1 MSTATIATIL
11 LLGVFLVLV
20 FLRVPVVYAIGVAS
34 LLDFFYLGINPMQM
48 ALKFVSNLNSYT
60 LLAVPF
66 FILMGELMSAG
77 GITDTLIAFSKE
89 LVGWMHGGAAMVN
102 VVASFFFGGISG
114 SSSADCASL
123 GPIEIKMMEEQGY
136 DREFSTCLTM
146 ASSVEGI
153 LVPPSQNMVIF
164 TLAAAGVTTVS
175 IGQLFVAGYMPG
187 AVLSIVLMIYSYYY
201 SKKMNIPVT
210 GKFNLKNCIKAF
222 FKAIWGMLAVMFVVV
237 GVIAGVFT
245 TTESAAAA
253 VVWSLCVGLFIY
265 KGFSFKD
272 IPHIF
277 ANVVETLGK
286 VLILLGVSGAFTY
299 LLTYLRIP
307 TMIATGLF
315 SITSNKIVILILLN
329 ILMLCPG
336 LPDRDGLPD
345 PDADPRHPAH
355 LDAAGSVPHPSGH
368 RHGAEPRHRP
378 ADPSRRLYP
387 VHRLC
392 HFRHQDRDPVQEDGA
407 VLHHHVHCADHPDLL
422 PADLHVAA
430 EPAVLSAY
438 GNNESAAGG
447 AALDRRCPQRPQRN
461 DPDLPRRRIPV
472 AFAA

>member
-89 LVGWMHGGAAMVN
+89 LVGWMRGGAAMVN

-222 FKAIWGMLAVMFVVV
+222 FKAIWGH
-237 GVIAGVFT
+237 AGFCYVRGRRRYRRCALPPPSPPLLPLCGRCA
-245 TTESAAAA
+245 SACSSTRASPSRISPT
-253 VVWSLCVGLFIY
+253 SLQMSWRLW
-265 KGFSFKD
+265 
-272 IPHIF
+272 
-277 ANVVETLGK
+277 GK

-329 ILMLCPG
+329 ILMLFLGCLIEMACLILMLTPVILPIWMQLG
-336 LPDRDGLPD
+336 LSPIHLGIVMVLNLGIGLLTP
-345 PDADPRHPAH
+345 PV
-355 LDAAGSVPHPSGH
+355 GSTLFIGSAISGIKIETLSKKMVPFYITMFIALMILTYFPQTFMWL
-368 RHGAEPRHRP
+368 PNL
-378 ADPSRRLYP
+378 LY
-387 VHRLC
+387 
-392 HFRHQDRDPVQEDGA
+392 
-407 VLHHHVHCADHPDLL
+407 
-422 PADLHVAA
+422 
-430 EPAVLSAY
+430 
-438 GNNESAAGG
+438 
-447 AALDRRCPQRPQRN
+447 
-461 DPDLPRRRIPV
+461 
-472 AFAA
+472 

>member
-89 LVGWMHGGAAMVN
+89 LVGWMRGGAAMVN

-175 IGQLFVAGYMPG
+175 IGQL
-187 AVLSIVLMIYSYYY
+187 
-201 SKKMNIPVT
+201 
-210 GKFNLKNCIKAF
+210 
-222 FKAIWGMLAVMFVVV
+222 FVVV

-329 ILMLCPG
+329 ILMLFLGCLIEMACLILMLTPVILPIWMQLG
-336 LPDRDGLPD
+336 LSPIHLGIVMVLNLGIGLLTP
-345 PDADPRHPAH
+345 PV
-355 LDAAGSVPHPSGH
+355 GSTLFIGSAISGIKIETLSKKMVPFYITMFIALIILTYFPQTFMWL
-368 RHGAEPRHRP
+368 PNL
-378 ADPSRRLYP
+378 LY
-387 VHRLC
+387 
-392 HFRHQDRDPVQEDGA
+392 
-407 VLHHHVHCADHPDLL
+407 
-422 PADLHVAA
+422 
-430 EPAVLSAY
+430 
-438 GNNESAAGG
+438 
-447 AALDRRCPQRPQRN
+447 
-461 DPDLPRRRIPV
+461 
-472 AFAA
+472 

>member
-34 LLDFFYLGINPMQM
+34 LLDFFYLNINPMQM

-89 LVGWMHGGAAMVN
+89 LVGWMRGGAAMVN

-146 ASSVEGI
+146 TSSVEGI

-237 GVIAGVFT
+237 G
-245 TTESAAAA
+245 
-253 VVWSLCVGLFIY
+253 
-265 KGFSFKD
+265 
-272 IPHIF
+272 
-277 ANVVETLGK
+277 
-286 VLILLGVSGAFTY
+286 
-299 LLTYLRIP
+299 
-307 TMIATGLF
+307 
-315 SITSNKIVILILLN
+315 
-329 ILMLCPG
+329 
-336 LPDRDGLPD
+336 
-345 PDADPRHPAH
+345 
-355 LDAAGSVPHPSGH
+355 
-368 RHGAEPRHRP
+368 RHR
-378 ADPSRRLYP
+378 R
-387 VHRLC
+387 C
-392 HFRHQDRDPVQEDGA
+392 
-407 VLHHHVHCADHPDLL
+407 LHHHRV
-422 PADLHVAA
+422 
-430 EPAVLSAY
+430 
-438 GNNESAAGG
+438 
-447 AALDRRCPQRPQRN
+447 RRCCRCVVAVRRPVHLQGLLLQGYPPHLCKRSG
-461 DPDLPRRRIPV
+461 DSG
-472 AFAA
+472 

>member
-77 GITDTLIAFSKE
+77 GITDTLIDFSKE

-315 SITSNKIVILILLN
+315 SITSNKIIILILLN
-329 ILMLCPG
+329 ILMLCLG
-336 LPDRDGLPD
+336 
-345 PDADPRHPAH
+345 
-355 LDAAGSVPHPSGH
+355 
-368 RHGAEPRHRP
+368 
-378 ADPSRRLYP
+378 
-387 VHRLC
+387 
-392 HFRHQDRDPVQEDGA
+392 
-407 VLHHHVHCADHPDLL
+407 
-422 PADLHVAA
+422 
-430 EPAVLSAY
+430 
-438 GNNESAAGG
+438 
-447 AALDRRCPQRPQRN
+447 
-461 DPDLPRRRIPV
+461 
-472 AFAA
+472 

>member
-210 GKFNLKNCIKAF
+210 GKFNLKN
-222 FKAIWGMLAVMFVVV
+222 
-237 GVIAGVFT
+237 
-245 TTESAAAA
+245 
-253 VVWSLCVGLFIY
+253 
-265 KGFSFKD
+265 
-272 IPHIF
+272 
-277 ANVVETLGK
+277 
-286 VLILLGVSGAFTY
+286 
-299 LLTYLRIP
+299 
-307 TMIATGLF
+307 
-315 SITSNKIVILILLN
+315 
-329 ILMLCPG
+329 
-336 LPDRDGLPD
+336 
-345 PDADPRHPAH
+345 
-355 LDAAGSVPHPSGH
+355 
-368 RHGAEPRHRP
+368 
-378 ADPSRRLYP
+378 
-387 VHRLC
+387 
-392 HFRHQDRDPVQEDGA
+392 
-407 VLHHHVHCADHPDLL
+407 
-422 PADLHVAA
+422 
-430 EPAVLSAY
+430 
-438 GNNESAAGG
+438 
-447 AALDRRCPQRPQRN
+447 
-461 DPDLPRRRIPV
+461 
-472 AFAA
+472 

>member
-89 LVGWMHGGAAMVN
+89 LVGWMRGGAAMVN

-315 SITSNKIVILILLN
+315 SITSNKIIILIMLN
-329 ILMLCPG
+329 ILMLFLGCLIEMACLILMLTPVILPIWMQLG
-336 LPDRDGLPD
+336 LSPIHLGIVMVLNLGIGLLTP
-345 PDADPRHPAH
+345 PV
-355 LDAAGSVPHPSGH
+355 GSTLFIGSAISGIKIETLSKKMVPFSITMFIALMILTYFPQTFMWL
-368 RHGAEPRHRP
+368 PNL
-378 ADPSRRLYP
+378 LY
-387 VHRLC
+387 
-392 HFRHQDRDPVQEDGA
+392 
-407 VLHHHVHCADHPDLL
+407 
-422 PADLHVAA
+422 
-430 EPAVLSAY
+430 
-438 GNNESAAGG
+438 
-447 AALDRRCPQRPQRN
+447 
-461 DPDLPRRRIPV
+461 
-472 AFAA
+472 